1 MRRRLFTLLLAV
13 MCSGCLANGDGSHD
27 TAEPQLPSEPR
38 LAFARPPFLGV
49 ACRSE
54 NESCGRVGI
63 AVWLPKRAR
72 AVSAMLLGQ
81 KVRLFTPRPAIS
93 GKEGFR
99 RFWEGYA
106 HVAPSRVKPGATL
119 PLKVDVQWKDGSR
132 SSASRSVWL
141 SAGWG

>member
-1 MRRRLFTLLLAV
+1 MLLVAV
-13 MCSGCLANGDGSHD
+13 MCSGCLVNGDGNHE
-27 TAEPQLPSEPR
+27 TAEPQLASEPQ
-38 LAFARPPFLGV
+38 LAFARRPFLGV

-54 NESCGRVGI
+54 IKPCGRVGI

-72 AVSAMLLGQ
+72 AVSAVLLGQ

-93 GKEGFR
+93 GKQGFR
-99 RFWEGYA
+99 RSWKGYA

-119 PLKVDVQWKDGSR
+119 PLDVDVQWKDGSDN
-132 SSASRSVWL
+132 SASRSVWL

>member
-1 MRRRLFTLLLAV
+1 MGA
-13 MCSGCLANGDGSHD
+13 GEGSHE
-27 TAEPQLPSEPR
+27 TASPR

-54 NESCGRVGI
+54 KKPCGRVGI
-63 AVWLPKRAR
+63 AVLLPRRAQ
-72 AVSAMLLGQ
+72 AVGAVLLGQ

-93 GKEGFR
+93 GKQGFR
-99 RFWEGYA
+99 RFWKGYV

-119 PLKVDVQWKDGSR
+119 SLDVDVTWKDGSR
-132 SSASRSVWL
+132 GSASRSVWL